1 MTFLFSEQVKKIP
14 IFIEEDPL
22 EPFYVLPGENLT
34 VTARVLRFGTDHFE
48 LLKHIYNNQSNVN
61 VTKSFKVLNIHRED
75 VPVFREEMNGGA
87 REYSINYYFNNIT
100 EADLGF
106 YSIMAGDTRGFSHYN
121 FQIDW
126 QKPGLWH
133 SFKITPQ
140 FRSFRDINILI
151 EIYAYNVQCFNVL
164 IYTY

>member
-1 MTFLFSEQVKKIP
+1 MTFLFSEQVRKVP
-14 IFIEEDPL
+14 IFTEEDPV

-34 VTARVLRFGTDHFE
+34 VTAGVLRFGTDHIE
-48 LLKHIYNNQSNVN
+48 LLKHIYNNQSDVN

-87 REYSINYYFNNIT
+87 RKYLINYYFNNIT

-106 YSIMAGDTRGFSHYN
+106 YSIMVGDRRGFSHYN

-126 QKPGLWH
+126 QKPGL
-133 SFKITPQ
+133 
-140 FRSFRDINILI
+140 
-151 EIYAYNVQCFNVL
+151 
-164 IYTY
+164 